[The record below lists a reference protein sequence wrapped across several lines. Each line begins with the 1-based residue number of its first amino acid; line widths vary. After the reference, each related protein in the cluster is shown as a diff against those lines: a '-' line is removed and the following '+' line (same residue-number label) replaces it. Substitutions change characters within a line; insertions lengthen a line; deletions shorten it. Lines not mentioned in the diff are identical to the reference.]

1 MRRLIKTSAIM
12 LTCISLSIP
21 QLDARGR
28 NNGSGNDNGHRTE
41 QNRPMQNQQR
51 PGSNNRPSRPSNGHN
66 NKRPDNNGHNGHN
79 GNKRPGNINFSPG
92 NNSRPH
98 HPQWNN
104 SHKPDKAP
112 ANKPQHRPPHGPQ
125 YGHHD
130 FRPCLP
136 PPRPHM
142 PAHRHWCRPTP
153 PPPAWR
159 PAPGWRPFNSI
170 LGIALG
176 SAINF
181 TINSLINNG
190 YNVTGYGIDAVYIA
204 DASMLNMIWPDAT
217 LYYGNNGLYASEF
230 VYSTAGYN
238 LNRYNMAYNALVRS
252 YGSPYR
258 SSRSGGMIS
267 TSWWGP
273 GNQFITLSFQSGIA
287 GNGSNRFFT
296 TLSFG
301 N

>member
-1 MRRLIKTSAIM
+1 
-12 LTCISLSIP
+12 
-21 QLDARGR
+21 
-28 NNGSGNDNGHRTE
+28 
-41 QNRPMQNQQR
+41 
-51 PGSNNRPSRPSNGHN
+51 
-66 NKRPDNNGHNGHN
+66 
-79 GNKRPGNINFSPG
+79 
-92 NNSRPH
+92 
-98 HPQWNN
+98 
-104 SHKPDKAP
+104 
-112 ANKPQHRPPHGPQ
+112 
-125 YGHHD
+125 
-130 FRPCLP
+130 
-136 PPRPHM
+136 M

>member
-104 SHKPDKAP
+104 SHKPDKV
-112 ANKPQHRPPHGPQ
+112 K
-125 YGHHD
+125 
-130 FRPCLP
+130 
-136 PPRPHM
+136 
-142 PAHRHWCRPTP
+142 
-153 PPPAWR
+153 
-159 PAPGWRPFNSI
+159 
-170 LGIALG
+170 
-176 SAINF
+176 
-181 TINSLINNG
+181 
-190 YNVTGYGIDAVYIA
+190 
-204 DASMLNMIWPDAT
+204 
-217 LYYGNNGLYASEF
+217 
-230 VYSTAGYN
+230 
-238 LNRYNMAYNALVRS
+238 
-252 YGSPYR
+252 
-258 SSRSGGMIS
+258 
-267 TSWWGP
+267 
-273 GNQFITLSFQSGIA
+273 
-287 GNGSNRFFT
+287 
-296 TLSFG
+296 
-301 N
+301 